1 LVPSIL
7 PSSKAKGIIHVG
19 AMIHVVDGQEVH
31 KTSGFIDIMKK
42 KVGERVN
49 ISFSSKGVI
58 KKDKEIVFIRLDS
71 SNNKIGLAMVQFLL

>member
-1 LVPSIL
+1 MLPFCQQTILVTSIL

-42 KVGERVN
+42 KGRRK
-49 ISFSSKGVI
+49 S
-58 KKDKEIVFIRLDS
+58 
-71 SNNKIGLAMVQFLL
+71 